1 MKNKNYEMII
11 IFESVED
18 GKMKVLKRYYDD
30 FNSAYDY
37 YRSFLR
43 ELDNVK
49 QVIIYKVVT
58 QEIIKIINI

>member
-1 MKNKNYEMII
+1 
-11 IFESVED
+11 
-18 GKMKVLKRYYDD
+18 MKVLKRYYDD

-58 QEIIKIINI
+58 QEMIKIINI